1 MLILRFSFFKKIHN
15 KILLVGGDFTVIERY
30 SLPEMKNIWESENR
44 FQKWLDIEIA
54 ACEALNQMGQVPDVA
69 LQIIK
74 QKAQFN
80 VARID
85 EIEAVTNHDVIAFL
99 TCVAEYVG
107 EDSRYIHMGLTSS
120 DVLDTTLSIQMKEA
134 GELLLKRLEELR
146 SVLLEKAKTHRNS
159 VMIGRTHGI
168 HAEPITFGLKMLLW
182 LAENDRNIKRL
193 KDAIE
198 TISVGK
204 ISGAVGTYANI
215 DPQVEA
221 YVCNKL
227 GLKPAEVSTQV
238 LQRDRHAD
246 YMSTLAVIASSLDKF
261 ATELRNLQR
270 TDILEVEEM
279 FAKGQKGSSAM
290 PHKRNPITSE
300 RVAGLARVIRGNAL
314 AALENVALWHER
326 DITHSSVER
335 VVVPDSTILLDYM
348 LAKFIN
354 VMKNLLVYPENMM
367 KNVNKTHGIIFSQ
380 RVLLALVGKGI
391 TREQAYAIVQRNAL
405 QAWNNGENFRDLIE
419 ADQEVAEFLTKD
431 EINGLFNFDYHLKYV
446 DTVYAR
452 FGL

>member
-1 MLILRFSFFKKIHN
+1 M
-15 KILLVGGDFTVIERY
+15 IERY
-30 SLPEMKNIWESENR
+30 SLPEMKKIWEAENR

-54 ACEALNQMGQVPDVA
+54 ACEALNQMGQVPDAA

-74 QKAQFN
+74 EKAQFN

-107 EDSRYIHMGLTSS
+107 EESRYIHMGLTSS

-134 GELLLKRLEELR
+134 GELLLQRLEELR
-146 SVLLEKAKTHRNS
+146 CVLLEKAKEHRNS

-168 HAEPITFGLKMLLW
+168 HAEPITFGLKLLLW

-221 YVCNKL
+221 YVCKKL

-314 AALENVALWHER
+314 ASLENVALWHER

-348 LAKFIN
+348 LHKFIN

-405 QAWNNGENFRDLIE
+405 QAWNNGQNFRDLIE
-419 ADQEVAEFLTKD
+419 ADAEVEELLNKD